1 MGKQKLH
8 YNTVTPQ
15 LRKGLEIVMS
25 AREFK
30 PFRLVGGTALSLQRG
45 HRKSVD
51 IDMFTDAAY
60 RSIDFAAIE
69 NFLRETYSYVDTNS
83 TGNVALGTSYFIGDN
98 KNDCI
103 KLDVFYCDAFI
114 QKPVVMDRIRMAT
127 QDEIVAMKMEVIS
140 QTGRKKDFWDIHEL
154 KDNYS
159 LAQMLHL
166 HKMRYEY
173 THDKEEIIRNLTLF
187 SKADTD
193 FDPVCLRNR
202 SWELI
207 KLDIID
213 FANS

>member
-1 MGKQKLH
+1 MAKQKLN

-15 LRKGLEIVMS
+15 LRKGLEMVMQ
-25 AREFK
+25 AKEFK

-69 NFLRETYSYVDTNS
+69 NFLRRTYSYVDTNMV
-83 TGNVALGTSYFIGDN
+83 GEVALGTSYFVGDS
-98 KNDCI
+98 KNECI

-114 QKPVVMDRIRMAT
+114 QQPLVIDGIRMAT

-140 QTGRKKDFWDIHEL
+140 QMGRKKDFWDIHEL
-154 KDNYS
+154 SEDYS

-166 HKMRYEY
+166 HKMRHEY
-173 THDKEEIIRNLTLF
+173 THNKEEIIRNLTSF

-193 FDPVCLRNR
+193 FDPVCLRNK